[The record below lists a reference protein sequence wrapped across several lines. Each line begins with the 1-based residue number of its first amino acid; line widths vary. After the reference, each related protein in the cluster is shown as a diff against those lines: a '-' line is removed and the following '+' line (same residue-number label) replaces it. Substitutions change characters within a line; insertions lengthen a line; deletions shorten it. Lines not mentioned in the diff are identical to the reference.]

1 VPRSRRPR
9 IHLLAWKR
17 SSQFSLFPNAPLL
30 CSTALRCKHASSAPF
45 PHPAA
50 PLLCSAVQA
59 RIIRQSMLKQGVL
72 MAINGGMAAAAAYG
86 IGRGLQAAFNLN
98 ETCG

>member
-1 VPRSRRPR
+1 VQSVSLSSNPPLIYRALRR
-9 IHLLAWKR
+9 KR
-17 SSQFSLFPNAPLL
+17 ASFAPSLHPATPLL
-30 CSTALRCKHASSAPF
+30 R
-45 PHPAA
+45 
-50 PLLCSAVQA
+50 SAVQA

-86 IGRGLQAAFNLN
+86 IGRGLQAAFDLN